1 MILIIINYYC
11 YFYSQKELGF
21 AKSYLH
27 FFLEKAINRL
37 VRPVQ
42 KNNIKLS
49 NTNSVIKLIQIA
61 RYTIKHDLTYTK
73 LTTPKLLTCR
83 KVGRV

>member
-1 MILIIINYYC
+1 MYITRWRPLLRVILGDSDFYYYYYYYYC
-11 YFYSQKELGF
+11 FFYSQKELGF

-42 KNNIKLS
+42 KNNIK
-49 NTNSVIKLIQIA
+49 
-61 RYTIKHDLTYTK
+61 Y
-73 LTTPKLLTCR
+73 
-83 KVGRV
+83 